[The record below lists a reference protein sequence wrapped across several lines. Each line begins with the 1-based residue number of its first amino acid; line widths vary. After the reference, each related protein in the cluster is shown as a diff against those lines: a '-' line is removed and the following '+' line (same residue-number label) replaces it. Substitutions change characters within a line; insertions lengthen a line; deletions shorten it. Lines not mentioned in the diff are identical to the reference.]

1 MNVLRILTVALK
13 FATTHKAVTCAHVCL
28 VINLMA
34 DIHAEVCSNVIFML
48 TGYLP
53 LLDINECNGNHGCH
67 HFCVNIIGSY
77 KCDCFLG
84 YTLDNDNVSC
94 IRE

>member
-1 MNVLRILTVALK
+1 
-13 FATTHKAVTCAHVCL
+13 
-28 VINLMA
+28 
-34 DIHAEVCSNVIFML
+34 ML
-48 TGYLP
+48 YVNNNYFP
-53 LLDINECNGNHGCH
+53 SLDINECNGNHGCH

-84 YTLDNDNVSC
+84 YTLDNNNISC